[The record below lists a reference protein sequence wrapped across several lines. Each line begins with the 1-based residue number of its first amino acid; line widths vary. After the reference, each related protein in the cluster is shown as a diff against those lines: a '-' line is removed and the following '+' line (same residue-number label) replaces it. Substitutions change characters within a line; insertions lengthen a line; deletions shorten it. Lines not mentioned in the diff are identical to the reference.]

1 MRLLEILN
9 SASRRLIFFGGK
21 GGVGKTS
28 LAASSAVY
36 CADEGKKTLIISS
49 DPAHSLGDV
58 FEQDQIRSGK
68 IEQVT
73 GVKNL
78 FALEISPTEVFHDY
92 QHYLD
97 EYPELKIILGDSFD
111 TLPGSNEGFGLLD
124 IIRMYRYENYD
135 RVIVDTAPTG
145 HTLRLLS
152 FPEFMKS
159 SMIRLI
165 RVRHALGSV
174 FNKFATLFRKK
185 EANPEKDPVEL
196 LERIKQ
202 WAIEAREWL
211 SKEETSFIVVMIPEM
226 LSIYETQRL
235 IAEIQRNN
243 IQVGQILVNK
253 LFPIETNCD
262 FCLTKRQLQNQN
274 LQRIRELFSPYNPI
288 EIPYLKPEVHGLETL
303 RLLLHSF

>member
-1 MRLLEILN
+1 MVLLDLLN
-9 SASRRLIFFGGK
+9 SEARRLILFGGK

-28 LAASSAVY
+28 IAAAAAVY
-36 CADEGKKTLIISS
+36 TAEIGKKTLIISS

-58 FEQDQIRSGK
+58 FEQDEIRSGK
-68 IEQVT
+68 VEPVQEVE
-73 GVKNL
+73 NL
-78 FALEISPTEVFHDY
+78 YALEISPKEVIHDY
-92 QHYLD
+92 QQYLE
-97 EYPELKIILGDSFD
+97 EYPELKIVLGNFD
-111 TLPGSNEGFGLLD
+111 ALPGSDEGFGLLD

-165 RVRHALGSV
+165 RIRRALGSV
-174 FNKFATLFRKK
+174 LDKFASFFRKK
-185 EANPEKDPVEL
+185 DVPGKGDPVEL

-235 IAEIQRNN
+235 IAEVHRNN
-243 IQVGQILVNK
+243 IRVDQILVNK
-253 LFPIETNCD
+253 LFPLDTTCE
-262 FCLTKRQLQNQN
+262 FCLAKRQLQNQN
-274 LQRIRELFSPYNPI
+274 LKLIHELFSPFNPI
-288 EIPYLKPEVHGLETL
+288 EIPYLKSEVHGLDTL
-303 RLLLHSF
+303 RIIAQYF

>member
-1 MRLLEILN
+1 MRLLELLD
-9 SASRRLIFFGGK
+9 SESRRLILFGGK

-28 LAASSAVY
+28 LAAAAAVY
-36 CADEGKKTLIISS
+36 TADKGKKTLIISS

-68 IEQVT
+68 VEKVT
-73 GVKNL
+73 GVENL
-78 FALEISPTEVFHDY
+78 FALEISPKEVLHDY
-92 QHYLD
+92 QHYID
-97 EYPELKIILGDSFD
+97 EYPALKLILGDSFE

-152 FPEFMKS
+152 FPEFLNS
-159 SMIRLI
+159 SMVRFIRL
-165 RVRHALGSV
+165 RQALGSV
-174 FNKFATLFRKK
+174 VGKFTSLFRKK
-185 EANPEKDPVEL
+185 DASPEKDPVEL
-196 LERIKQ
+196 LERIKR

-211 SKEETSFIVVMIPEM
+211 SKEETSFIVVMIPEL

-243 IQVGQILVNK
+243 IRVDQILVNK
-253 LFPIETNCD
+253 LFPLDTTCE
-262 FCLTKRQLQNQN
+262 FCLAKRQLQNQN
-274 LQRIRELFSPYNPI
+274 MQVIQTQFSSLNPI
-288 EIPYLKPEVHGLETL
+288 IIPYLKSEVHGLETL
-303 RLLLHSF
+303 RLLSQYL

>member
-1 MRLLEILN
+1 MHLLDLLN
-9 SASRRLIFFGGK
+9 SESRRLILFGGK

-28 LAASSAVY
+28 MAAAAAVY
-36 CADEGKKTLIISS
+36 TADKGKKTLIISS

-68 IEQVT
+68 IERVA
-73 GVKNL
+73 GVENL
-78 FALEISPTEVFHDY
+78 FALEISPKEVFHDY
-92 QHYLD
+92 QHYLN
-97 EYPELKIILGDSFD
+97 EYPELKILLGDSFD
-111 TLPGSNEGFGLLD
+111 TLPGSDEGFGLLD

-152 FPEFMKS
+152 FPEFLNS

-165 RVRHALGSV
+165 RIRRALGSV
-174 FNKFATLFRKK
+174 FGKFASLFRKK
-185 EANPEKDPVEL
+185 EESPEKDPVEL

-211 SKEETSFIVVMIPEM
+211 SKEETSFIVVMIPEL

-235 IAEIQRNN
+235 IAEVQRNN
-243 IQVGQILVNK
+243 IRIDQILVNK
-253 LFPIETNCD
+253 LFPLDTTCE
-262 FCLTKRQLQNQN
+262 FCLAKRQLQNQN
-274 LQRIRELFSPYNPI
+274 LQVIQTLFSSLNPI
-288 EIPYLKPEVHGLETL
+288 IIPYLKSEVHGLETL
-303 RLLLHSF
+303 RVVSQSF